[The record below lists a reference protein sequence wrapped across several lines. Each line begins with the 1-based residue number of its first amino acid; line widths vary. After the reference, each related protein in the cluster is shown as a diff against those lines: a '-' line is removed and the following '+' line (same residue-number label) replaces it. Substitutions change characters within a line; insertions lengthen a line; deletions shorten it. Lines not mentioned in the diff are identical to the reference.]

1 MKRNNGGIVFGIFM
15 IFIGIIVI
23 LAQFG
28 MLNFDKILSF
38 VLNNIPVIASLL
50 LIVAGINL
58 IFDRYSIIKI
68 FTWTAFFA
76 VLLISGSFYSGA
88 TENKSRRN
96 VEESYSRS
104 FAEEKMP
111 KTEEG
116 QLKMNLSGQKLKI
129 GSTDSNLIEG
139 VITDSGIKYEVDY
152 KKNNKTAVI
161 DFKVKSGF
169 SLDDIRNFAFSNDFF
184 AKNLATGEPLEVLLN
199 SDMVWDIDLNVG
211 GIDAEIDLSSLRV
224 EDFELDGGA
233 GNIKLVLGD
242 RHPSTKVDIDA
253 GAAKFNI
260 FVPKDS
266 GIKIDV
272 DGLLSSIEFNG
283 LVLEKKNKSYISPG
297 YDKAKNKIEIE
308 IDIGAGA
315 LEINGI

>member
-1 MKRNNGGIVFGIFM
+1 M
-15 IFIGIIVI
+15 
-23 LAQFG
+23 
-28 MLNFDKILSF
+28 
-38 VLNNIPVIASLL
+38 
-50 LIVAGINL
+50 
-58 IFDRYSIIKI
+58 
-68 FTWTAFFA
+68 
-76 VLLISGSFYSGA
+76 
-88 TENKSRRN
+88 
-96 VEESYSRS
+96 
-104 FAEEKMP
+104 
-111 KTEEG
+111 
-116 QLKMNLSGQKLKI
+116 
-129 GSTDSNLIEG
+129 
-139 VITDSGIKYEVDY
+139 
-152 KKNNKTAVI
+152 
-161 DFKVKSGF
+161 
-169 SLDDIRNFAFSNDFF
+169 
-184 AKNLATGEPLEVLLN
+184 
-199 SDMVWDIDLNVG
+199 
-211 GIDAEIDLSSLRV
+211 
-224 EDFELDGGA
+224 DGGA